1 MKSVII
7 TGNSKVNFNKSCFLG
22 LLFILGMQTAMAQK
36 ILIISDSLKAN
47 AEMMKVKMGVQS
59 PGKIPQFKAGD
70 YAVVS
75 SKMGWTHSSSTSSFF
90 NTKSDSKSSQKFSF
104 VLAGQ
109 GVDSAKVDAATNTEL
124 QTHNSIQ
131 VSKYFSWGDDE
142 LLKQSFN
149 FSAYIS
155 LTSDTSKAWVLVMQD
170 ETGSQTDG
178 KHNAF
183 VTDGTRRIQ
192 IFPVSSNSIG
202 EHSLL
207 PALGY
212 EFVETGKSVG
222 ALQYSGGGV
231 FPLNHNIIWLHKD
244 LDPKMKLMLTAAM
257 IAVLELKFGQ
267 QVEQSQVH

>member
-7 TGNSKVNFNKSCFLG
+7 TGNSKVNFNKSCFFG
-22 LLFILGMQTAMAQK
+22 LLFILGAQTAMAQK

-47 AEMMKVKMGVQS
+47 AEVLKVKMGVQS
-59 PGKIPQFKAGD
+59 PGKIQKYKVGD

-109 GVDSAKVDAATNTEL
+109 GADSAKVDAATNTEL

-131 VSKYFSWGDDE
+131 VSQHFSWGDDE
-142 LLKQSFN
+142 LLKQTFN

-155 LTSDTSKAWVLVMQD
+155 LTSDTSKAWVLVMQN
-170 ETGSQTDG
+170 ETGSQTEG

-183 VTDGTRRIQ
+183 LTDGVRRIQ
-192 IFPVSSNSIG
+192 IFPVSSDSNG
-202 EHSLL
+202 QRSLS

-212 EFVETGKSVG
+212 EFVEIGKSVS
-222 ALQYSGGGV
+222 ALQYSGGGM

-257 IAVLELKFGQ
+257 IALLQLKFGQ
-267 QVEQSQVH
+267 QVAQ

>member
-7 TGNSKVNFNKSCFLG
+7 TGNSKANFKKSYFLG
-22 LLFILGMQTAMAQK
+22 LLFILGVQTAIGQK
-36 ILIISDSLKAN
+36 TLIISDSLKAN
-47 AEMMKVKMGVQS
+47 AEVLKVKMGVQS
-59 PGKIPQFKAGD
+59 IGKIPKFKVGD

-75 SKMGWTHSSSTSSFF
+75 SKMGWTHSSSTSNFF

-104 VLAGQ
+104 VLAGH
-109 GVDSAKVDAATNTEL
+109 GVDSAKVDAATNTQL
-124 QTHNSIQ
+124 QTHNPFQ
-131 VSKYFSWGDDE
+131 VSEHFSWGDDE

-155 LTSDTSKAWVLVMQD
+155 LTSDTGKAWLLVMQD

-178 KHNAF
+178 KHKAF
-183 VTDGTRRIQ
+183 LTDGARRIQ
-192 IFPVSSNSIG
+192 IFPVSSDRNG
-202 EHSLL
+202 EHSLS

-212 EFVETGKSVG
+212 EFVEIGKSVC
-222 ALQYSGGGV
+222 ALQYSGGGM

-244 LDPKMKLMLTAAM
+244 TDPKMKLVLTAAM

-267 QVEQSQVH
+267 QVGQ

>member
-7 TGNSKVNFNKSCFLG
+7 TGNSQVNFKKSYILG
-22 LLFILGMQTAMAQK
+22 LLFILGVQTAIAQK

-47 AEMMKVKMGVQS
+47 AEVLKVKMGVQS
-59 PGKIPQFKAGD
+59 PGKIQKFKVGD

-109 GVDSAKVDAATNTEL
+109 GVDSAKVDAATNTQL
-124 QTHNSIQ
+124 QTHNSIH
-131 VSKYFSWGDDE
+131 VSYFSWGDDE
-142 LLKQSFN
+142 LLKQSFD

-183 VTDGTRRIQ
+183 LTDGVRRIQ
-192 IFPVSSNSIG
+192 IFPVSSNSNG
-202 EHSLL
+202 QHSLL

-212 EFVETGKSVG
+212 EFVETGKSVS
-222 ALQYSGGGV
+222 ALQYSGGGM

-244 LDPKMKLMLTAAM
+244 LDPKMKLVLTAAM
-257 IAVLELKFGQ
+257 IAVLQLKFGQ
-267 QVEQSQVH
+267 QVAQSQVH